1 MSTRN
6 VGAVF
11 AAISFAALL
20 MFGCTITQSAEHLTE
35 AETMKHLQDYWDR
48 HSAYREEEIRE
59 GSFKTLRIGQS
70 PAEAVDAL
78 KALQVG
84 RIVPLQDRRY
94 ATTAAELEQLRDA
107 TALRVGPGIGA
118 FVFDGENVVTR
129 HVGYLIPEHEALRA
143 ARTRDEVFR
152 LLAKIVRPDPRGMYT
167 VMTDDPTAKDLLL
180 AEASPEAVKQLSR
193 FARWEITFEDN
204 EGYWGAELS
213 FANGR
218 LEVIRTRFSRLEP
231 L

>member
-1 MSTRN
+1 MSVRRMG
-6 VGAVF
+6 VSFGATAV
-11 AAISFAALL
+11 AALL
-20 MFGCTITQSAEHLTE
+20 IFGCSVTQPAAQQTE
-35 AETMKHLQDYWDR
+35 AEAMKQLQDYWDR
-48 HSAYREEEIRE
+48 HSGYREESIRE
-59 GSFKTLRIGQS
+59 GAFKTLRIGQS

-107 TALRVGPGIGA
+107 TALRMGPGDCT
-118 FVFDGENVVTR
+118 FVFGGDEVTAR
-129 HVGYLIPEHEALRA
+129 LVAYDLPGHEALRA
-143 ARTRDEVFR
+143 ARTRDEVFQ

-167 VMTDDPTAKDLLL
+167 VMTDDPSAKELLL
-180 AEASPEAVKQLSR
+180 SEVSPEAVRQLSR
-193 FARWEITFEDN
+193 FARWEIVFEDD

-213 FANGR
+213 FADGR
-218 LEVIRTRFSRLEP
+218 LAAIRTKFSRLEP